1 MGSELGMELVFII
14 HVQCYTCM
22 HYYMCTEKP
31 TLLYNCK
38 PCTHTALV
46 FIHLYYVLR
55 FVTLTISTNIITLTH
70 GWEGGET
77 SSSFFKIF
85 VALNFTDKFDHVNG
99 FARGLYRLQVYPAHV
114 IMVKLPSAC
123 GVLQVDHI
131 VFIETYTKF
140 TVKC

>member
-1 MGSELGMELVFII
+1 
-14 HVQCYTCM
+14 M
-22 HYYMCTEKP
+22 HTY
-31 TLLYNCK
+31 
-38 PCTHTALV
+38 TALV

-99 FARGLYRLQVYPAHV
+99 FARGLYRLQVYPVHVYPAHVYPAHVYPAHV